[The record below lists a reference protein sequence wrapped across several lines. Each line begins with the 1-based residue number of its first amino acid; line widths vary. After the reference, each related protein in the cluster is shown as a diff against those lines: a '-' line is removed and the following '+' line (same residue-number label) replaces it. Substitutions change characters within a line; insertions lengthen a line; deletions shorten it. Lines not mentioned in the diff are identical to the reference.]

1 MSQFLRARRD
11 KIRGGAPGK
20 AIAVGLLALLLLV
33 LPAVAQAHPLGN
45 FTINRFSR
53 VEPGADG
60 VHLTYIVDMAEV
72 PAFRERQAMDD
83 NGDGAVSDAEAQGY
97 LAEQVERFQ
106 PNLRLTINEQP
117 LTLTLDQ
124 SKITFPAGQAELPT
138 VRMTMQFIAA
148 LPAGEEAVTLDYR
161 DGNFPKQLG
170 WQEIVVQ
177 PRDGV
182 NLLESSA
189 PSESISNELRTYPD
203 DLLQEPLAESRA
215 RVRFVP
221 VASGVSAAGGDVEA
235 NPLSL
240 ESAALGA
247 AAVSDPFTELIN
259 LPELGLGTVLVALLA
274 AFGWGA
280 AHALSP
286 GHGKTLVGAYLV
298 GSRGTMQHA
307 LFLGATTTLTHTAGV
322 FTLGFITLFASQFI
336 LPETLYPWLSLLSGL
351 LVVVIGLSMTWTWAR
366 GRGAVQEHNHEHGGE
381 HGDEH
386 GGQHGGE
393 TGYHRHGLGPAHS
406 HAVPGQGNAPITWRG
421 LLALGVSGGLLPCP
435 SALVVMLGA
444 IALGRIGFG
453 LLLIVAFSLGLAGVL
468 TGIGIALVHAGKLF
482 ERVPASGRLLRW
494 MPVASAVFIT
504 VVGAGIALRA
514 ALGLV

>member
-1 MSQFLRARRD
+1 MNRFSSQRGTIRRWQLV
-11 KIRGGAPGK
+11 
-20 AIAVGLLALLLLV
+20 AVGLVAMLLLIA
-33 LPAVAQAHPLGN
+33 PAVASAHPLGN

-53 VEPGADG
+53 IEPAADG
-60 VHLTYIVDMAEV
+60 VQLTYIVDMAEV
-72 PAFRERQAMDD
+72 PTFRERQAMDQ
-83 NGDGAVSDAEAQGY
+83 NRDGKISDDEAQTY
-97 LAEQVERFQ
+97 LTAQIQRFQ
-106 PNLRLTINEQP
+106 PNLTLQSNGQPLP
-117 LTLTLDQ
+117 LTLEQQEIVFL
-124 SKITFPAGQAELPT
+124 PGQADLFT
-138 VRMTMQFIAA
+138 LRMTMHFAAA
-148 LPAGEEAVTLDYR
+148 LPAGEEVIDLDYR

-177 PRDGV
+177 PSESV

-189 PSESISNELRTYPD
+189 PSTSVSNELRSYPT

-215 RVRFVP
+215 QLRFKPLVGA
-221 VASGVSAAGGDVEA
+221 VGAAGGEVET
-235 NPLSL
+235 NPLAL
-240 ESAALGA
+240 EAEAIGPGA
-247 AAVSDPFTELIN
+247 SVSDPFTELIN
-259 LPELGLGTVLVALLA
+259 LPELGLGAVLLALLA

-307 LFLGATTTLTHTAGV
+307 LFLGATTTITHTAGV
-322 FTLGFITLFASQFI
+322 FALGFITLFASQFI
-336 LPETLYPWLSLLSGL
+336 LPETLYPWLSLFSGL

-366 GRGAVQEHNHEHGGE
+366 NRGNAQESHDHARDPDQALGLV
-381 HGDEH
+381 
-386 GGQHGGE
+386 
-393 TGYHRHGLGPAHS
+393 HRHSGGPAHS
-406 HAVPGQGNAPITWRG
+406 HTLPGQDGSPVTWRR
-421 LLALGVSGGLLPCP
+421 LLVLGVSGGILPCP

-468 TGIGIALVHAGKLF
+468 TGIGLALVHAGKLF
-482 ERVPASGRLLRW
+482 ERVPSSGRLLRW

-504 VVGAGIALRA
+504 LIGAGITWRA

>member
-1 MSQFLRARRD
+1 MSQFLRARRG
-11 KIRGGAPGK
+11 KVRGKARGNVPGK
-20 AIAVGLLALLLLV
+20 AIAVCLLVLLLLV
-33 LPAVAQAHPLGN
+33 LPAVALAHPLGN

-97 LAEQVERFQ
+97 LAAQVERFQ

-138 VRMTMQFIAA
+138 VRMTMQFVAA

-182 NLLESSA
+182 DLLESSA
-189 PSESISNELRTYPD
+189 PSESISDELRTYPD

-221 VASGVSAAGGDVEA
+221 VASGVSAAGSEAEA

-247 AAVSDPFTELIN
+247 AAVTDPFTELIN
-259 LPELGLGTVLVALLA
+259 LPELGLSAVLLALLA

-307 LFLGATTTLTHTAGV
+307 LFLGATTTVTHTAGV
-322 FTLGFITLFASQFI
+322 FALGFITLFASQFI

-351 LVVVIGLSMTWTWAR
+351 LVVVIGLSMAWTWTR
-366 GRGAVQEHNHEHGGE
+366 GRGAVPAHDHEHGGE
-381 HGDEH
+381 HS
-386 GGQHGGE
+386 GE
-393 TGYHRHGLGPAHS
+393 PGHVHRHGLGPAHS
-406 HAVPGQGNAPITWRG
+406 HGVPGQGNAPITWRG

-468 TGIGIALVHAGKLF
+468 TAIGIALVHAGKLF

-504 VVGAGIALRA
+504 VVGAGITLRA

>member
-1 MSQFLRARRD
+1 MSRFSRVRRWQAAT
-11 KIRGGAPGK
+11 I
-20 AIAVGLLALLLLV
+20 GLIALLLLIT
-33 LPAVAQAHPLGN
+33 PAIASAHPLGN

-53 VEPGADG
+53 LQPGADG

-72 PAFRERQAMDD
+72 PAFRERQAMDVD
-83 NGDGAVSDAEAQGY
+83 GDGAVSDDEAQAY
-97 LAEQVERFQ
+97 LAEQIKRFQ
-106 PNLRLTINEQP
+106 PNLTLQANNKP
-117 LTLTLDQ
+117 LALTLEQ
-124 SKITFPAGQAELPT
+124 QQITFPVGQAELLT
-138 VRMTMQFIAA
+138 LRMTMQFVAPFSAA
-148 LPAGEEAVTLDYR
+148 APAGEQAVTLDYR

-182 NLLESSA
+182 ELLESSA

-215 RVRFVP
+215 RVRFAP
-221 VASGVSAAGGDVEA
+221 VVGAVGTSSSAGTDSSGEA
-235 NPLSL
+235 NPFAL
-240 ESAALGA
+240 EAAALGTV

-259 LPELGLGTVLVALLA
+259 LPELGIGAVLLALLA

-307 LFLGATTTLTHTAGV
+307 LFLGATTTVTHTAGV
-322 FTLGFITLFASQFI
+322 FALGFLTLFASQYI

-351 LVVVIGLSMTWTWAR
+351 LVVVIGLSMTWAWAR
-366 GRGAVQEHNHEHGGE
+366 GRGDLHGHEHTHDHT
-381 HGDEH
+381 HGPGDDGAPGH
-386 GGQHGGE
+386 I
-393 TGYHRHGLGPAHS
+393 HRHGLGPAHS
-406 HAVPGQGNAPITWRG
+406 HALPGQNNAPVTWRS

-468 TGIGIALVHAGKLF
+468 TAIGVALVHAGKLF

-494 MPVASAVFIT
+494 MPVASALFIT
-504 VVGAGIALRA
+504 LVGAGITLRA
-514 ALGLV
+514 AMGLV